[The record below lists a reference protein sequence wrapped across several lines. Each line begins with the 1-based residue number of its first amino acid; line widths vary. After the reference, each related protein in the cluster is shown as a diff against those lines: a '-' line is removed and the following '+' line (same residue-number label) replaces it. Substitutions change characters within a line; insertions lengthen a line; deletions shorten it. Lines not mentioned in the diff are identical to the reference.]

1 MLEFSYM
8 TRPKDA
14 KLLKS
19 LRLKKARTDS
29 GLFLV
34 EGEKAVLEL
43 CASTYRIQCIYLT
56 KEFLSKNR
64 AQIPLDVLTVI
75 VDPAEVSA
83 LGTLETNSA
92 AIAIAYQRKE
102 TLPNTPNDLVLILDD
117 IRDPGNLGTIIRIA
131 DWYGVKDVVCS
142 PTCVDWYNPK
152 VIMATM
158 GSFTRVKG
166 HYVDLAGFLK
176 KYVGPVYGAFLE
188 GTSTHSVQFPK
199 SGALVI
205 GNESHGISKEVS
217 KLIQNKVTIP
227 RFGKAES
234 LNAAIA
240 TAVIL
245 DRWKK

>member
-1 MLEFSYM
+1 M

-14 KLLKS
+14 KLLRS
-19 LRLKKARTDS
+19 LHLKKARIQS

-43 CASTYRIQCIYLT
+43 CTSGYRIQALYLT
-56 KEFLSKNR
+56 KEFQSAHR
-64 AQIPLDVLTVI
+64 AHIPNDVLVVT
-75 VDPAEVSA
+75 VDPAEISA
-83 LGTLETNSA
+83 LGTLEVNTSA
-92 AIAIAYQRKE
+92 LAVAYQQTEVKKI
-102 TLPNTPNDLVLILDD
+102 PSDKLIVVLDD

-131 DWYGVKDVVCS
+131 DWYGVSDIVCS

-166 HYVDLAGFLK
+166 HTCELTQFLK
-176 KYVGPVYGAFLE
+176 NYSGPIYGAFLE
-188 GTSTHSVQFPK
+188 GESIRTVQFPK
-199 SGALVI
+199 AGVLII
-205 GNESHGISKEVS
+205 GNESHGISKEVAKCIS
-217 KLIQNKVTIP
+217 HKITIP

-245 DRWKK
+245 DRWRS

>member
-1 MLEFSYM
+1 M

-19 LRLKKARTDS
+19 LRLKKVRAQS

-34 EGEKAVLEL
+34 EGEKAILEL
-43 CASTYRIQCIYLT
+43 CASEYRIQALYLT
-56 KEFLSKNR
+56 KEF
-64 AQIPLDVLTVI
+64 QIMHRKAVPKDVLVVTV
-75 VDPAEVSA
+75 DAAEISA
-83 LGTLETNSA
+83 LGTLEVNTAGLAVVYQQIQVNKIPPTN
-92 AIAIAYQRKE
+92 KM
-102 TLPNTPNDLVLILDD
+102 VLILDN

-131 DWYGVKDVVCS
+131 DWYGVSDIVCS

-158 GSFTRVKG
+158 GSFARVKG
-166 HYVDLAGFLK
+166 YSLEPVQFLK
-176 KYVGPVYGAFLE
+176 GYSGPVYGAFLE
-188 GTSTHSVQFPK
+188 GESTHTVRFPK
-199 SGALVI
+199 IGALVI
-205 GNESHGISKEVS
+205 GNESHGISKEVA
-217 KLIQNKVTIP
+217 KLITHKITIP

-245 DRWKK
+245 DRWMS